1 MLKEINGFTR
11 VNKTKAKK
19 LYNEGKKIY
28 IIPCKVYPDFNGM
41 WIKPFELQYTEE
53 MKQKDAEYPDLAFQN
68 TFDSRVNS
76 FEFYNCNSELGNY
89 TAFYVI

>member
-1 MLKEINGFTR
+1 
-11 VNKTKAKK
+11 
-19 LYNEGKKIY
+19 
-28 IIPCKVYPDFNGM
+28 M

-68 TFDSRVNS
+68 TFDSRVNN